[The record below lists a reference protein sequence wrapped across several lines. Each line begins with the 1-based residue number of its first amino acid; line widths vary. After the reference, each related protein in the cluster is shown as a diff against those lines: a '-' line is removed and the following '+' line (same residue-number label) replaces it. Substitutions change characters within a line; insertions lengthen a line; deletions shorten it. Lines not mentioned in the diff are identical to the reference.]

1 MSDFF
6 YLGIDPGVVN
16 TGWAIRTSNSK
27 ASAGGVF
34 NPSKCT
40 SVVHAADE
48 LYELVQSS
56 RPFDAPISVLA
67 IERFVAYK
75 GVMTADSE
83 KVLILI
89 GSLLHKFHS
98 CGTRFITARAIDW
111 KPVVAKDL
119 YKTKDFRN
127 PSEKLDKKFSV
138 AAAGAILG
146 REFKTTDH
154 EADAVCLSYYAQ
166 LKGTP

>member
-6 YLGIDPGVVN
+6 YLGIDPGIVN
-16 TGWAIRTSNSK
+16 TGWCLRSPNSK
-27 ASAGGVF
+27 SSAGGVF
-34 NPSKCT
+34 NPSKST
-40 SVVHAADE
+40 SLVHAADD
-48 LYELVQSS
+48 LYKLVYDS
-56 RPFDAPISVLA
+56 RPTDAPISVLA

-83 KVLILI
+83 KVLMLI

-98 CGTRFITARAIDW
+98 CGTRFVTCRAIDW
-111 KPVVAKDL
+111 KPVVSKDL

-127 PSEKLDKKFSV
+127 PSDKLDKKFSI

-166 LKGTP
+166 LKGV

>member
-16 TGWAIRTSNSK
+16 TGWALRTSNSK

-34 NPSKCT
+34 NPSK
-40 SVVHAADE
+40 SVSVIHAADD
-48 LYELVQSS
+48 LYKIIHDS
-56 RPFDAPISVLA
+56 RPLDLPISVLA

-83 KVLILI
+83 KVLLLI

-98 CGTRFITARAIDW
+98 CGTRFMTCRAIDW
-111 KPVVAKDL
+111 KTVVAKDL

-138 AAAGAILG
+138 AAAGCVLD
-146 REFKTTDH
+146 RQFKTTDH

-166 LKGTP
+166 LKGTT

>member
-16 TGWAIRTSNSK
+16 TGWALRTGDSK

-34 NPSKCT
+34 NPSK
-40 SVVHAADE
+40 SVSIIHAADD
-48 LYELVQSS
+48 LYDLVKSS
-56 RPFDAPISVLA
+56 RPSDLPIGVLA

-75 GVMTADSE
+75 GILTADSE
-83 KVLILI
+83 KVLMLI

-98 CGTRFITARAIDW
+98 HGTRFVTCRAIDW
-111 KPVVAKDL
+111 KPAVCKEL

-138 AAAGAILG
+138 AAAAAVLD
-146 REFKTTDH
+146 RPFKTTDH
-154 EADAVCLSYYAQ
+154 EADAVCLSFYAQ
-166 LKGTP
+166 LKGVK